1 MSNLAQ
7 KLIDSIVGLLYSY
20 VLYAPTVKGMHERD
34 QNIRI
39 SNTAFFYF
47 GQSKRGSEN
56 LNVLKFDT
64 NFRFP
69 IFFLISIRDYGQL
82 VFVHS

>member
-7 KLIDSIVGLLYSY
+7 KLIDSLVGLLYSY
-20 VLYAPTVKGMHERD
+20 ALYVKGMHERD

-64 NFRFP
+64 NFRFQ